1 MGGYGE
7 KVGRNTVKAFLRKNA
22 GKVLPKVSRRFDAMV
37 DGCEPTGQ
45 VEFKLAAPAE
55 RPDPA
60 YNMGL
65 EGVWFVGGGR
75 DHITRW
81 AEGDLV
87 GFYVFNSCGSFTLAV
102 ANS

>member
-1 MGGYGE
+1 ME
-7 KVGRNTVKAFLRKNA
+7 KVGRNTVKAFIRKNA
-22 GKVLPKVSRRFDAMV
+22 GKVLLKVSRRFDAMV

-45 VEFKLAAPAE
+45 VEFKAAQATEKFPE
-55 RPDPA
+55 
-60 YNMGL
+60 NTMGI
-65 EGVWFVGGGR
+65 EGAWFVGGGR

-81 AEGDLV
+81 AEDGLV